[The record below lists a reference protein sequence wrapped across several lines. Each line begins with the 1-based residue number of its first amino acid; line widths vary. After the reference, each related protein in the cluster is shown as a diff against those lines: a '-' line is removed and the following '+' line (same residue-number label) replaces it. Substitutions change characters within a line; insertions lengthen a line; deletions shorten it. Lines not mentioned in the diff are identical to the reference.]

1 MRKNHAACGSGK
13 RRALAALFSAFLL
26 PEVCVS
32 AEPSAALLT
41 ESEFF
46 EEVPIVL
53 SVSRLAQPASETPG
67 AVTVLDQETIRA
79 SGFRDIPDLFRLA
92 PGFYV
97 SYYRGDQGIVSY
109 HGLTDEFSRRM
120 QVLIDGRSVYMPPI
134 GGVNWSDLPLAIED
148 IERIE
153 VMRGP
158 SAAAHGANS
167 FLGAINIVTRHPSQ
181 DQGGYLSL
189 SKGSKGIEDGLLRYG
204 ASHGA
209 LDYRASLGY
218 RSDHGFDAVSDIQRI
233 SLFNLRADY
242 RLDNLDTLQFQA
254 GWNGGP
260 RGRGW
265 AGDLIDP
272 PREARASA
280 HFVQLRWQR
289 TLAPG
294 HEWSVQLSESFHKT
308 KDTFLTLPLPPPLL
322 GARLPL
328 DDSVTGRRHDLELQH
343 TFSPAENWRMVW
355 GASARRDESSAPLL
369 LPGGE
374 KSRMHRV
381 FGHAE
386 WRINSRLL
394 LNAGAML
401 EHNDIT
407 GSDTSP
413 RVALNYHVFPGHT
426 LRASVSRALRTPM
439 LVEEKINRVLV
450 LGPVTV
456 PRFVSS
462 GDLDPEVILSRE
474 LGYLAEFPGLG
485 LSADLKLYRDRIE
498 NLIGATRSC
507 ANPSLRGYPRDFCNA
522 DSATQTGFETRLE
535 YRPGKNTRI
544 IFNQARII
552 SHGDDILDRYSKSA
566 PVDSVSFL
574 ATHHFRENLSAS
586 LGYYQQGDVE
596 ALGHSEPTDFFRRFD
611 VRLAAAFQTGRS
623 RGEVALTIQNLL
635 NDTYVEFRDGNVF
648 DRRSFLTLS
657 LEF

>member
-1 MRKNHAACGSGK
+1 MRKDHASRGSDK
-13 RRALAALFSAFLL
+13 RWTLAVLFAALLL
-26 PEVCVS
+26 PEPCVP
-32 AEPSAALLT
+32 AEPSAAALT

-53 SVSRLAQPASETPG
+53 SVSRLAQPPSETPG
-67 AVTVLDQETIRA
+67 AVTILDQETIRA
-79 SGFRDIPDLFRLA
+79 SGFRDLPDLFRLV

-134 GGVNWSDLPLAIED
+134 GGVDWSDLPLAIED

-167 FLGAINIVTRHPSQ
+167 FLGVINIITRHPSQ
-181 DQGGYLSL
+181 DKGGYLSL

-204 ASHGA
+204 GSRGA

-218 RSDHGFDAVSDIQRI
+218 RSDHGFNAVSDTQRV
-233 SLFNLRADY
+233 SLFNLRGDY
-242 RLDNLDTLQFQA
+242 RLGNLDTLQFQA

-265 AGDLIDP
+265 PGDLVDP
-272 PREARASA
+272 PRKTRVSA
-280 HFVQLRWQR
+280 HFLQLRWQR

-294 HEWSVQLSESFHKT
+294 HEWSVQLSESFHKIT
-308 KDTFLTLPLPPPLL
+308 DTFATLPLPPPLL

-328 DDSVTGRRHDLELQH
+328 NDSATGRRHDLELQH
-343 TFSPAENWRMVW
+343 TFSPAEDWRMVW
-355 GASARRDESSAPLL
+355 GAGVRYDEAVAPLL
-369 LPGGE
+369 LPDGE
-374 KSRMHRV
+374 KSRMRRV

-386 WRINSRLL
+386 WRITPSLL

-407 GSDTSP
+407 GADTSP
-413 RVALNYHVFPGHT
+413 RVALNYHLLPGHT
-426 LRASVSRALRTPM
+426 LRASVSRALRTPT

-450 LGPVTV
+450 LGPVKV
-456 PRFVSS
+456 PRFIAS
-462 GDLDPEVILSRE
+462 GGLEPETILSRE
-474 LGYLAEFPGLG
+474 IGYLAEFPGAG
-485 LSADLKLYRDRIE
+485 LSADFKLYRDRIE
-498 NLIGATRSC
+498 DLIGAVRFCTKPR
-507 ANPSLRGYPRDFCNA
+507 LRGLPRNFCNA
-522 DSATQTGFETRLE
+522 DSATQTGFETHIE
-535 YRPGKNTRI
+535 YRPGRNTRI
-544 IFNQARII
+544 VFNQARII
-552 SHGDDILDRYSKSA
+552 THSDDILDQYSKSA
-566 PVDSVSFL
+566 PTNSVSFL
-574 ATHHFRENLSAS
+574 ASHRFLENFSAS

-596 ALGHSEPTDFFRRFD
+596 ALGHSDPTDFYRRFD
-611 VRLAAAFQTGRS
+611 ARLAATFRAGRS
-623 RGEVALTIQNLL
+623 RGELALTIQNLL
-635 NDTYVEFRDGNVF
+635 NDAYVEFRDRNIF